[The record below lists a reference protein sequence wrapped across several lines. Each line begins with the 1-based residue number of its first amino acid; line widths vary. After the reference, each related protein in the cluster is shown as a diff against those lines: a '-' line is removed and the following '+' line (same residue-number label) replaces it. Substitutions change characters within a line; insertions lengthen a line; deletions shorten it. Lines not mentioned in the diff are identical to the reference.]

1 MHEPEPGLN
10 SSLNLSTPHFI
21 KISTMNFFNAHGPSP
36 FSVPIASSLTPL
48 TLGGTPDGNNSR
60 PTRSDDAGFEYQHY
74 PTNLPRTVHTYGP
87 DGPTGTLAVV
97 GAPPQMDQDET
108 VRLAR
113 ISLPDKGDLFIRF
126 WASGEPNLS
135 FFGYFF
141 DLTDLRLR
149 PIRPPVDF
157 RVYQAHSTF
166 WMHVPTFERSFQNI
180 VGIDPLAGPEKY
192 FVAEGTR
199 LQIVYRDQP
208 IAELCAPTHPRHLN
222 ALGTSVQAPTVNLQ
236 TAAQWGLSVTQ
247 E

>member
-1 MHEPEPGLN
+1 MNNVHG
-10 SSLNLSTPHFI
+10 TP
-21 KISTMNFFNAHGPSP
+21 P
-36 FSVPIASSLTPL
+36 FSVPITNSLGPL
-48 TLGGTPDGNNSR
+48 ALGGTPDGNNST
-60 PTRSDDAGFEYQHY
+60 PTRSDEAGFEYQHY
-74 PTNLPRTVHTYGP
+74 ATNLPRTVSSYGP

-97 GAPPQMDQDET
+97 GAPPQMDHDET

-149 PIRPPVDF
+149 PIRPPAEF
-157 RVYQAHSTF
+157 HVYQAHSTS
-166 WMHVPTFERSFQNI
+166 WVHIPTFERCFQDTLS
-180 VGIDPLAGPEKY
+180 IDPLVGPEKY
-192 FVAEGTR
+192 FVAQGTR

-208 IAELCAPTHPRHLN
+208 IAELCAPMHPRHLE
-222 ALGTSVQAPTVNLQ
+222 ALGTSVQAPTVDLQ
-236 TAAQWGLSVTQ
+236 TAAQFGLSVTQ